1 MQTAVEVCF
10 GAFWLVWLVFIYRT
24 WKAYSLRTSIM
35 RDDLDLYFRLPSLGK
50 MVFKFWKPLSSFV
63 EEAAED
69 TLEEKTGS
77 SGNKDR

>member
-1 MQTAVEVCF
+1 MQTVVEVCF
-10 GAFWLVWLVFIYRT
+10 AAFLFVWLIFIYRT
-24 WKAYSLRTSIM
+24 WKAYSLRISIM
-35 RDDLDLYFRLPSLGK
+35 RNDLDLYFKLPSLGK

-69 TLEEKTGS
+69 TLEEKAGS